1 MEPDAE
7 EISAQTEAKGRATL
21 GAIAHRLSAIKF
33 LQLRLSLLA
42 ERLGDLTV
50 VAIKREVETGAGF
63 LWGTVAFG
71 GGCAAYFQLP
81 REPWPAAFPLLCLA
95 LFAGFCK
102 SGRAQ
107 FPRACLAGAALVAAG
122 LSIAQIQTLLT
133 DTPSLRRA
141 VTVDIRGL
149 VTKVEQRPRG
159 RVRYTLRVIEISGS
173 RTRRSGMEGL
183 ELVRV
188 SARSGAVPITV
199 GQGIEGRARL
209 SPTPGPAFP
218 GAYDFSFFTWFD
230 GIGASGFF
238 LGSPRRGESSPATA
252 AIDIGISINQL
263 RQHIAFLIHDALPDQ
278 SGALATALIVGD
290 RSGIDETTVEALR
303 QAGLAHILA
312 ISGLHMAL
320 VVLTVMFI
328 TRGVI
333 AAMPAVALNV
343 PGKKWAGVA
352 GLFSASGYLLVSG
365 ASISTQRAYIMVV
378 VMLVAVLLDRRA
390 LTMRNVAMAA
400 VIILLLS
407 PHAVLMPGFQMSFAA
422 VAALVACYD
431 VVSRRKDAR
440 PRKRHYG
447 GVRGG
452 IIRFVRRDLLGLA
465 LTSLVAG
472 LATALFAAYHFY
484 RIAPFGLLANVLA
497 MPLVTF
503 AVMPL
508 ALLSTLLMPFG
519 LEGGVLTMMAIPL
532 QSVVSTAEIV
542 TGMQPSGGTGA
553 LSGPVLLFGTMAL
566 VFLTVMRTGLKLLAV
581 PFIIMA
587 AISAKLLDRPDM
599 IIAEGA
605 RQVGLFT
612 QSNQMI
618 LLRPNAD
625 RFTTGIWKM
634 AYAAKPAKN
643 TVPDTSQSEQNGRG
657 QGFTCDLHGC
667 SAVLKGMTIVVVKST
682 AHLFEDCR
690 MADILIIPYAVNQ
703 PCAALRS
710 GRKLPIIID
719 SRTLTSTGSQAI
731 WIDEKHESGGD
742 PAKSIRA
749 IPSYGRHRRPWTR
762 HRSWK

>member
-1 MEPDAE
+1 
-7 EISAQTEAKGRATL
+7 
-21 GAIAHRLSAIKF
+21 
-33 LQLRLSLLA
+33 
-42 ERLGDLTV
+42 
-50 VAIKREVETGAGF
+50 
-63 LWGTVAFG
+63 
-71 GGCAAYFQLP
+71 
-81 REPWPAAFPLLCLA
+81 
-95 LFAGFCK
+95 
-102 SGRAQ
+102 
-107 FPRACLAGAALVAAG
+107 
-122 LSIAQIQTLLT
+122 
-133 DTPSLRRA
+133 
-141 VTVDIRGL
+141 
-149 VTKVEQRPRG
+149 
-159 RVRYTLRVIEISGS
+159 
-173 RTRRSGMEGL
+173 
-183 ELVRV
+183 
-188 SARSGAVPITV
+188 
-199 GQGIEGRARL
+199 
-209 SPTPGPAFP
+209 
-218 GAYDFSFFTWFD
+218 
-230 GIGASGFF
+230 
-238 LGSPRRGESSPATA
+238 
-252 AIDIGISINQL
+252 
-263 RQHIAFLIHDALPDQ
+263 
-278 SGALATALIVGD
+278 
-290 RSGIDETTVEALR
+290 
-303 QAGLAHILA
+303 
-312 ISGLHMAL
+312 
-320 VVLTVMFI
+320 
-328 TRGVI
+328 
-333 AAMPAVALNV
+333 
-343 PGKKWAGVA
+343 
-352 GLFSASGYLLVSG
+352 
-365 ASISTQRAYIMVV
+365 V

-532 QSVVSTAEIV
+532 QSVVSIAEIV